1 MTNEEEFEKALQD
14 YTSQHVT
21 GSSGVGLIR
30 KIGAHFYA
38 ARQPEI
44 DALEALHFDALKEVN
59 AERAKKAVL
68 KAEVAHLRSYPEA
81 FRREESRADK
91 AEREIDAL
99 KAEVERLNRYIERRH
114 AMMAPAVREASIA
127 AIKETK

>member
-44 DALEALHFDALKEVN
+44 DAL
-59 AERAKKAVL
+59 
-68 KAEVAHLRSYPEA
+68 
-81 FRREESRADK
+81 
-91 AEREIDAL
+91 
-99 KAEVERLNRYIERRH
+99 KAEVERLNRYIDRRH

-127 AIKETK
+127 AMKETK